1 MNDEKYELPI
11 SLGYVESWG
20 TREAI
25 REILQNSVDAN
36 EMGYYKEINYDESI
50 ETLTITNR
58 RAKLPISSLVLGGSS
73 KRDME
78 NQIGHEG
85 EGYKLALVVL
95 LRKGYDV
102 TILNSDKEWLPSF
115 EFSEKFNSKIL
126 TIHSRSIEDTNK
138 VSFIIKGI
146 TQDVYNDLYNYFPCI
161 DNNFG
166 EVVETEMG
174 QILLDRR
181 FRGKMF
187 VSGLYIQSDTNFE
200 YGYNFNSDIV
210 ELDRDR
216 RAINYYELRALTAKS
231 FATAEECHPKLF
243 KAIST
248 SVVDVRDIEEVIDEA
263 NDEFLMEYRDMFYE
277 EKGLEDNTL
286 VATESVMK
294 QLQQMDLDVPVVKGS
309 EIESYLIAKAN
320 DKLGLIQEAKEMSE
334 KKTDVE
340 NALDNLMYSN
350 FYYLMRWYSKAKN
363 FLPDDLQE
371 EFSDV
376 ESRFTPYGFSKIK
389 EFIPE
394 NFDYSIESIKE
405 IKRQYLEGEIGNYED
420 DFRNE

>member
-11 SLGYVESWG
+11 SLGYVENWG

-161 DNNFG
+161 DDDFG
-166 EVVETEMG
+166 EIVDCETG
-174 QILLDRR
+174 SILLDER
-181 FRGKMF
+181 FKGKMF
-187 VSGLYIQSDTNFE
+187 VEGLYIQTDDNFE
-200 YGYNFNSDIV
+200 YGYNFNSDVV

-216 RAINYYELRALTAKS
+216 KAINYYELRSLTAKS
-231 FATAEECHPKLF
+231 FATAESCHPKLF
-243 KAIST
+243 KAISS
-248 SVVDVRDIEEVIDEA
+248 SVVDVRDIEDVIDEA
-263 NDEFLMEYRDMFYE
+263 SDDFLMEYRDMFYE
-277 EKGLEDNTL
+277 KKNLEENTL

-294 QLQQMDLDVPVVKGS
+294 QLEQMNINVPVVEGT

-320 DKLGLIQEAKEMSE
+320 DKMGLIEEAKEEIQAKSNKE
-334 KKTDVE
+334 S
-340 NALDNLMYSN
+340 ALDSFKTSN
-350 FYYLMRWYSKAKN
+350 YRKVMEIFI
-363 FLPDDLQE
+363 
-371 EFSDV
+371 
-376 ESRFTPYGFSKIK
+376 KIK
-389 EFIPE
+389 KYLPKKWQKEFLSVASSMRPYNFWNIE
-394 NFDYSIESIKE
+394 DMILDDFDYSIDSCNKLY
-405 IKRQYLEGEIGNYED
+405 YLLDDEKED
-420 DFRNE
+420 DSLDEE

>member
-161 DNNFG
+161 DDDFG
-166 EVVETEMG
+166 EIVDCETG
-174 QILLDRR
+174 SILLDER
-181 FRGKMF
+181 FKGKMF
-187 VSGLYIQSDTNFE
+187 VEGLYIQTDDNFE
-200 YGYNFNSDIV
+200 YGYNFNSDVV

-216 RAINYYELRALTAKS
+216 KAINYYELRSLTAKS
-231 FATAEECHPKLF
+231 FATAESCHPKLF
-243 KAIST
+243 KAISS
-248 SVVDVRDIEEVIDEA
+248 SVVDVRDIEDVIDEA
-263 NDEFLMEYRDMFYE
+263 SDDFLMEYRDMFYE
-277 EKGLEDNTL
+277 KKNLEENTL

-294 QLQQMDLDVPVVKGS
+294 QLEQMDINVPVVEGT

-320 DKLGLIQEAKEMSE
+320 DKMGLIEEAKEEIQAKSNKE
-334 KKTDVE
+334 S
-340 NALDNLMYSN
+340 ALDSFKTSN
-350 FYYLMRWYSKAKN
+350 YRKVMEIFI
-363 FLPDDLQE
+363 
-371 EFSDV
+371 
-376 ESRFTPYGFSKIK
+376 KIK
-389 EFIPE
+389 KYLPKKWQKEFLSVASSMRPYNFWNIE
-394 NFDYSIESIKE
+394 DMILDDFDYSIDSCNKLY
-405 IKRQYLEGEIGNYED
+405 YLLDDEKED
-420 DFRNE
+420 DSLDEE

>member
-1 MNDEKYELPI
+1 M
-11 SLGYVESWG
+11 
-20 TREAI
+20 
-25 REILQNSVDAN
+25 QNSVDAN
-36 EMGYYKEINYDESI
+36 EMGYYKEINYDEST

-161 DNNFG
+161 DDDFG
-166 EVVETEMG
+166 EIVDCETG
-174 QILLDRR
+174 SILLDER
-181 FRGKMF
+181 FKGKMF
-187 VSGLYIQSDTNFE
+187 VEGLYIQTDDNFE
-200 YGYNFNSDIV
+200 YGYNFNSDVV

-216 RAINYYELRALTAKS
+216 KAINYYELRSLTAKS
-231 FATAEECHPKLF
+231 FATAESCHPKLF
-243 KAIST
+243 KAISS
-248 SVVDVRDIEEVIDEA
+248 SVVDVRDIEDVIDEA
-263 NDEFLMEYRDMFYE
+263 SEEFLMEYRNMFYE
-277 EKGLEDNTL
+277 KKGLEENTL

-294 QLQQMDLDVPVVKGS
+294 QLEQMDVDVPVVKGK

-320 DKLGLIQEAKEMSE
+320 DKMGLIEEAKEEIQAKSNKE
-334 KKTDVE
+334 S
-340 NALDNLMYSN
+340 ALDLFKTSN
-350 FYYLMRWYSKAKN
+350 YRKVMEIFIKIKKYLPKRWQKE
-363 FLPDDLQE
+363 FLDVANSMKPYRFCDIADMIPDD
-371 EFSDV
+371 
-376 ESRFTPYGFSKIK
+376 
-389 EFIPE
+389 
-394 NFDYSIESIKE
+394 FDYSIDSCNELY
-405 IKRQYLEGEIGNYED
+405 YLLDNEKED
-420 DFRNE
+420 DAFDKE